1 MAQIRIDDEVY
12 ERLKRSAEIDSRS
25 VGQQIDY
32 LLKNRLILEDIA
44 DKLQGTP
51 AGGVS
56 EKENSNPQKTSG
68 LKPVRSKH
76 VVNAELF
83 AVRGEKR
90 NVLQAVQAKAAE
102 EYWTDEE
109 SLSYA
114 HQLEVEL
121 DEKEQRLVD
130 ELNGLEG

>member
-25 VGQQIDY
+25 AGQQIDY

-51 AGGVS
+51 AVGVS
-56 EKENSNPQKTSG
+56 EKENSSPQKTSG

-90 NVLQAVQAKAAE
+90 NILQTVQDKASD